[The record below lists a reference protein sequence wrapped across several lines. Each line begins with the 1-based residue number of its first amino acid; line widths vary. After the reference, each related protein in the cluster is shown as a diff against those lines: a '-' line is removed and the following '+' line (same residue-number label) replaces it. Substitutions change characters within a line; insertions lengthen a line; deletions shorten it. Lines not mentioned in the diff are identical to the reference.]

1 MHLPKVTITS
11 ILILLS
17 TLIYGQDGF
26 IRGTV
31 FDDATGETLPGVTI
45 ITEGNYNGTTTDLDG
60 KFNLVTAPGT
70 FILRIS
76 FISYET
82 LTIKDVGV
90 KPGEV
95 VILENLRLKPA
106 TFNLS
111 EVTVTARMVR
121 NTENALLS
129 MKRKSP
135 NLLDGVSAANLK
147 KTGDSDAAASIKR
160 VPGVSVEGGKYVF
173 VRGLG
178 DRYTKTILNGVDI
191 PGLDPD
197 RNTLQMDLFPT
208 GIIENMIVH
217 KSFSADLP
225 ADFTGGVIDIS
236 TKDFPDEKKANI
248 SLTAAYNPGFHFN
261 SDYVTYDGGK
271 MDFLGFDDGTR
282 EIPATANIPFFSEV
296 VGQPNSDLGQRY
308 QEILGAFNPQMAAYR
323 QMSFMDY
330 SLGASLGNQI
340 PSEKVTLG
348 YNLALAYKSNTE
360 YYKNAEYARYG
371 LDGNPDITQMDVRE
385 YQIGDFGTHNIL
397 ISGMAGFAVKTKN
410 SKFRLNL
417 LHLQNGES
425 KAGIFDYEGSD
436 QGSIFS
442 GFQHNLDY
450 SERSLTNLLVTGNH
464 NINDSKWEIEWKIS
478 PTIARMDD
486 PDIRFTRYAVTDGN
500 HVIGT
505 ESGFPER
512 IWRELDER
520 NLAGLA
526 NATLNY
532 SFRGKKAKLVFG
544 AASTLKDRDFA
555 VNSFAL
561 NVRGIPLTGDPD
573 ELLAQKNLWPYN
585 GLISKGTAF
594 EAAFIPVNPNQFHAN
609 NNLVAGYISTEVNL
623 LDKLRAVA
631 GVRMEKFV
639 QRYTGQDQLGTRI
652 LNNDIVLD
660 DLDFFPAINLIYN
673 LTDKQNIRISFSKTI
688 ARPSIKELSFA
699 EIFDPI
705 SGRTFIGGLFR
716 DANDLAGIEY
726 WDGNLVSTDIFNF
739 DLRWEL
745 FYSGGQTLSAG
756 VFYKNFINPIEV
768 VQYATQ
774 TGAFQPRNVG
784 DGTVLGSEI
793 EFRQNLGFISENL
806 SKFGI
811 AANLTLTKSSIKLS
825 STEYN
830 SRLENA
836 RTGQTISEYRA
847 MAGQSPSLIN
857 AGFFYNGANEG
868 FWNGFEAGVYYNVQG
883 KTLQYVGI
891 ADRPDIYLEPFHSLN
906 FNASKTLGKSKK
918 MQLGVKLE
926 NILNDDKA
934 SFYQAFMADNQY
946 FSRLN
951 PGFTVQ
957 FRLSYN
963 LF

>member
-1 MHLPKVTITS
+1 MHLLKISITTI
-11 ILILLS
+11 LLLLS
-17 TLIYGQDGF
+17 TMLIGQDGF

-45 ITEGNYNGTTTDLDG
+45 LVEGTYNGTITDLDG
-60 KFNLVTAPGT
+60 KFNLPSAPGI
-70 FILRIS
+70 FILRVS

-82 LTIKDVGV
+82 LTIKDLGV
-90 KPGEV
+90 KAGEV
-95 VILENLRLKPA
+95 TLLDNLRLKPA

-121 NTENALLS
+121 NTENALLT

-197 RNTLQMDLFPT
+197 RNTLQMDIFPT

-261 SDYVTYDGGK
+261 SDYITYDGGK
-271 MDFLGFDDGTR
+271 TDFLGFDDGTR
-282 EIPATANIPFFSEV
+282 EIPATTDIPFFSEV
-296 VGQPNSDLGQRY
+296 VGQPNGAVGQRY
-308 QEILGAFNPQMAAYR
+308 KEILAGFNPQMAAYR

-330 SLGASLGNQI
+330 SLSTSVGNQI
-340 PSEKVTLG
+340 PLKKVTLG
-348 YNLALAYKSNTE
+348 YNMALGYKSNTE
-360 YYKNAEYARYG
+360 YYKDAEYGRYG
-371 LDGNPDITQMDVRE
+371 LDGNPDIMEMDVRE
-385 YQIGDFGTHNIL
+385 FQIGDYGTHNVL
-397 ISGMAGFAVKTKN
+397 LSGMAGFAIKAKH
-410 SKFRLNL
+410 SKFRINL
-417 LHLQNGES
+417 LHIQNGES
-425 KAGIFDYEGSD
+425 KGGLFDFEGSD

-464 NINDSKWEIEWKIS
+464 NLNDSKWEIEWKVS
-478 PTIARMDD
+478 PTLAKMDD
-486 PDIRFTRYAVTDGN
+486 PDIRFTRYVVADGN

-520 NLAGLA
+520 NLAGIA
-526 NATLNY
+526 NVVLNY
-532 SFRGKKAKLVFG
+532 SFRGKKAKLTFG
-544 AASTLKDRDFA
+544 GASTYKDRDFTI
-555 VNSFAL
+555 NSFAL
-561 NVRGIPLTGDPD
+561 NIRGIPLTGDPN
-573 ELLAQKNLWPYN
+573 ELLAEKNLWPYN
-585 GLISKGTAF
+585 GQVSRGTAY
-594 EAAFIPVNPNQFHAN
+594 EASFIPVNPNQFQAKN
-609 NNLVAGYISTEVNL
+609 TLVAGYMSTEVSLLENL
-623 LDKLRAVA
+623 KAIA
-631 GVRMEKFV
+631 GVRIEKFV
-639 QRYTGQDQLGTRI
+639 QRYTGQDQLGSNI

-660 DLDFFPAINLIYN
+660 DLDLFPAINLIYS
-673 LTDKQNIRISFSKTI
+673 LSDKQNLRFSFSKTI
-688 ARPSIKELSFA
+688 ARPSIKELSYA

-716 DANDLAGIEY
+716 DANDLEGIEY
-726 WDGNLVSTDIFNF
+726 WDGNLISTDILNF

-756 VFYKNFINPIEV
+756 VFYKSFINPIEV

-784 DGTVLGSEI
+784 DGTVYGSEI
-793 EFRQNLGFISENL
+793 EFRQNLGFISEKLNQL
-806 SKFGI
+806 GI
-811 AANLTLTKSSIKLS
+811 AANLTLTKSTIKLS
-825 STEYN
+825 TTEYN

-847 MAGQSPSLIN
+847 MAGQSPLLIN
-857 AGFFYNGANEG
+857 AGFFYNGTNEG
-868 FWNGFEAGVYYNVQG
+868 ILNGFEAGIYYNVQG

-891 ADRPDIYLEPFHSLN
+891 ADRPDIYVEPFHSLN
-906 FNASKTLGKSKK
+906 LNASKTIGKSKK
-918 MQLGVKLE
+918 MQLGIKLE
-926 NILNDDKA
+926 NILNDEKA
-934 SFYQAFMADNQY
+934 SIYQAFMADDQY
-946 FSRLN
+946 FSRIN

-957 FRLSYN
+957 FRLAYE